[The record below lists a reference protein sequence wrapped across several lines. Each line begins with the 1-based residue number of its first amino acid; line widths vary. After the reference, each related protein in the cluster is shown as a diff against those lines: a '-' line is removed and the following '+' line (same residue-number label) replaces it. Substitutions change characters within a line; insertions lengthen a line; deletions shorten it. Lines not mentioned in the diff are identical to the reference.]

1 MYAYMCP
8 VHIVSII
15 SISLHSFVTFFRQA
29 KISLLGS
36 HIHFFVALRRVLR
49 KKYPQVLA
57 LEICPSWIRVTL
69 DNSCLSRVFIFLKVI
84 DAKKCAKSYFFV
96 SSRIFHQT
104 AFQQPVHFY
113 SRHAYNKD
121 WSIDG
126 VKSRSIGNQP
136 PVKNYETTYIA
147 RHKLHSATGAYHT
160 ILYSRN
166 NLVQFPFPK
175 STQAI

>member
-1 MYAYMCP
+1 MPRAYRF
-8 VHIVSII
+8 H
-15 SISLHSFVTFFRQA
+15 HFHFFTFFCNIFRQA

-57 LEICPSWIRVTL
+57 LEICTSWIRVTL

-136 PVKNYETTYIA
+136 PVKKLRNYIHRA
-147 RHKLHSATGAYHT
+147 PPATQCNEGISYHPIFT
-160 ILYSRN
+160 
-166 NLVQFPFPK
+166 
-175 STQAI
+175 